1 MDALIP
7 EVEEHAEEEH
17 EEEDPEEEEPEEEDP
32 EEWENEEEP
41 EVQVNAWLND
51 HGMAEQ
57 VQVEI
62 EAIPE
67 EEPKPES
74 NVEELWDHLLFED
87 SSAWYDWFFRCVY
100 HYRNDDGAEKQEEFS
115 KSSSEAHDD
124 AEQKASCTTISLLHL
139 FELNGEIHEDSEL
152 QSLLPPGPPRRG
164 GLCKN
169 SGNPRA
175 KVEGPLER

>member
-1 MDALIP
+1 MFRSSCIC
-7 EVEEHAEEEH
+7 
-17 EEEDPEEEEPEEEDP
+17 
-32 EEWENEEEP
+32 
-41 EVQVNAWLND
+41 
-51 HGMAEQ
+51 
-57 VQVEI
+57 
-62 EAIPE
+62 AIC
-67 EEPKPES
+67 KI
-74 NVEELWDHLLFED
+74 LWQIKGTLWKTLRGLGVADIVFED

-100 HYRNDDGAEKQEEFS
+100 HYRNDDGAEKQEEFG

-124 AEQKASCTTISLLHL
+124 AEQKDPFYGDYLGFLSSLLHL

-175 KVEGPLER
+175 KVEGPLE